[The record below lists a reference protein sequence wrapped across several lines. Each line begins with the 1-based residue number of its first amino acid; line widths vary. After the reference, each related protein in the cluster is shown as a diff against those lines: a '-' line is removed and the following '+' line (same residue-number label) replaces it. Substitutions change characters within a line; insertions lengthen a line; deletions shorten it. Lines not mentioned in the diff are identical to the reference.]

1 MDDYDT
7 ESLIVWPDNLLA
19 FSLFRRVGSK
29 WVYPSMGG
37 VPLGLRWEAIYPLM
51 DRQGLGPDEWDDLH
65 DALSVME
72 QSAIQT
78 MHSNPK
84 LAARP

>member
-1 MDDYDT
+1 MQAF
-7 ESLIVWPDNLLA
+7 NL
-19 FSLFRRVGSK
+19 FCRVGSK

-51 DRQGLGPDEWDDLH
+51 DRQDLAPGDWDDLH

-72 QSAIQT
+72 QSAIHT

-84 LAARP
+84 PAARS